1 MTRQQVPRTATAGP
15 GRGLNITLWVLQV
28 LLAVFFAG
36 ASALPKLIAHP
47 SAEPTFGAI
56 GYGDWFMYLIGALEL
71 AGAIGLLIPLLSGF
85 TALAFIALMVGA
97 FVYEVTVIG
106 AGVWFTPVILI
117 VLFAFIAWGRWDRT
131 VALFSWLSGSRR

>member
-1 MTRQQVPRTATAGP
+1 MTRQHQSNTATAKP
-15 GRGLNITLWVLQV
+15 GKGLNIALWVLQV
-28 LLAVFFAG
+28 LLAVFFAA
-36 ASALPKLIAHP
+36 ASAFPKLTDHP
-47 SAEPTFGAI
+47 STAPSFDAI

-106 AGVWFTPVILI
+106 AGFWYTPVILI

-131 VALFSWLSGSRR
+131 VALFTWLKRNG

>member
-1 MTRQQVPRTATAGP
+1 MIRQHQSSSTPTARP
-15 GRGLNITLWVLQV
+15 GRGLNITLWVLQI
-28 LLAVFFAG
+28 LLAVFFAA
-36 ASALPKLIAHP
+36 ASAFPKLTAHS
-47 SAEPTFGAI
+47 SAEPAFEAI

-97 FVYEVTVIG
+97 FIYEVTVIE
-106 AGVWFTPVILI
+106 AGFWYTPVILI

-131 VALFSWLSGSRR
+131 VALFTWLRRNG